1 VPSETATSK
10 AVVLAECSRPAAPPI
25 DMGTDAAGPAQV
37 IDLPGW
43 RPIAKKVLTTVVM
56 ISALPMA
63 VFYLAL
69 SLYGLRVAALATV
82 SLYYGAL
89 VVKVLRRKPILA
101 AALLTAGLLSIRTV
115 VVFLTGSAFVYFLQ
129 PVAGTV
135 ALATVIA
142 ASALAGRPVL
152 DRLAHEFC
160 PFPAE
165 LSARLREQ
173 RFFGRLS
180 VVWATTYLINAVGTI
195 WLLRSMSVGGFVVLK
210 SVLGPALTIIAVAV
224 SLLYFHLAMR
234 NQDVR
239 LRWRQPTA
247 PAGAA

>member
-1 VPSETATSK
+1 MPRHVA
-10 AVVLAECSRPAAPPI
+10 RPAQI
-25 DMGTDAAGPAQV
+25 

-43 RPIAKKVLTTVVM
+43 RPIARQVFTTLVLV
-56 ISALPMA
+56 SALPMT

-69 SLYGLRVAALATV
+69 SLYGLRAAALATV

-89 VVKVLRRKPILA
+89 LLKVLRRKPILA

-115 VVFLTGSAFVYFLQ
+115 VMFLTGSAFIYFLQ

-135 ALATVIA
+135 ALASVIA
-142 ASALAGRPVL
+142 ASALAGRPIL

-165 LSARLREQ
+165 LSAHLREQ
-173 RFFGRLS
+173 RFFSRLS
-180 VVWATTYLINAVGTI
+180 AVWAVTYLINAVGTI
-195 WLLRSMSVGGFVVLK
+195 WLLRSMSVGGFVLLK
-210 SVLGPALTIIAVAV
+210 SVLGPALTITAVAA
-224 SLLYFHLAMR
+224 SLLYFQLAMR
-234 NQDVR
+234 NQHVHI
-239 LRWRQPTA
+239 RWRPRTA

>member
-1 VPSETATSK
+1 M
-10 AVVLAECSRPAAPPI
+10 PAQQVS
-25 DMGTDAAGPAQV
+25 AARPAQV

-43 RPIAKKVLTTVVM
+43 RPIVRKVFTTLALV
-56 ISALPMA
+56 SALPMA
-63 VFYLAL
+63 VFYTAL
-69 SLYGLRVAALATV
+69 SIYGLRAAALATV
-82 SLYYGAL
+82 SVYYGAL
-89 VVKVLRRKPILA
+89 LVKVLRRQPILA

-115 VVFLTGSAFVYFLQ
+115 VIFLTGSAFIYFLQ
-129 PVAGTV
+129 PVAGTA

-165 LSARLREQ
+165 LSAHRRQQ
-173 RFFGRLS
+173 RFFSRLS
-180 VVWATTYLINAVGTI
+180 AVWAVTYLINAVGTI

-210 SVLGPALTIIAVAV
+210 SVLGPALTITAVAA

-234 NQDVR
+234 NQDVHI
-239 LRWRQPTA
+239 RWRPRTA
-247 PAGAA
+247 TVGAI